1 MRWNNIFFSFFSRYG
16 GTIYAFLF
24 SSDIVNN
31 LAVAA
36 LSKGIKEQYG
46 YMGLF
51 VIISAWG
58 IVALVAT
65 LMYPK
70 NPSPLRCKNKKAP
83 TPSSDK
89 KPIKHTEVFPP
100 DTVPESK
107 DQNQKL

>member
-1 MRWNNIFFSFFSRYG
+1 M
-16 GTIYAFLF
+16 
-24 SSDIVNN
+24 NN

-36 LSKGIKEQYG
+36 LSKGIKEKYG

-51 VIISAWG
+51 VIISIWG

-83 TPSSDK
+83 TPSSEE
-89 KPIKHTEVFPP
+89 KPTFKHTEVFPP
-100 DTVPESK
+100 DTIPQSK